1 MLVAIN
7 PKTAEILMVS
17 LPRDTYTE
25 ITCKKNQTACEGL
38 QGQFD
43 KLTHS
48 GLYGVGTTESTV
60 EDLLDVPIN
69 YTVRLNFSSL
79 INIVDAIG
87 GIEVEVE
94 PGLEVETF
102 YANGTEGVK
111 AGWNHLDGERALAFS
126 RERHAYSCLLYTSP
140 SPRDI

>member
-1 MLVAIN
+1 M
-7 PKTAEILMVS
+7 
-17 LPRDTYTE
+17 
-25 ITCKKNQTACEGL
+25 
-38 QGQFD
+38 
-43 KLTHS
+43 
-48 GLYGVGTTESTV
+48 
-60 EDLLDVPIN
+60 LDVPIN

-111 AGWNHLDGERALAFS
+111 AGWNHLDGERALAFH
-126 RERHAYSCLLYTSP
+126 ERDTLIQMETINGLKTSKP
-140 SPRDI
+140 L